1 MTNPDKKT
9 LQRLQAERDK
19 LSRMIDSLEAKLER
33 QGAIP
38 TKDLTESTSMLCS
51 AFSIGIGLILNDLSR
66 KEKKK

>member
-1 MTNPDKKT
+1 MTNPDKQT
-9 LQRLQAERDK
+9 LEWLQAERDK

-33 QGAIP
+33 QGALS
-38 TKDLTESTSMLCS
+38 TKDLTESTSALCS